1 MEEGVGAVAVP
12 TTATMDD
19 LETWWAEAYEHARP
33 TLLRALAAS
42 IGSFEGVED
51 AVQDAVVDAI
61 SQGKADVRSPE
72 GWLYA
77 AALNKLRGHRRRAAI
92 FTRLGIGRS
101 APSNELD
108 DALLRIDV
116 SRRLLAL
123 PQRDRELLVAKYY
136 VGMTQDD
143 IAKLLRMPR
152 GTVAS
157 AIARAAAKY
166 RAMERT
172 R

>member
-1 MEEGVGAVAVP
+1 MEEGAVAVP

-19 LETWWAEAYEHARP
+19 LEARWAEVYEHARP

-51 AVQDAVVDAI
+51 ALQDAVADAI
-61 SQGKADVRSPE
+61 SQQEIGIRSPE

-77 AALNKLRGHRRRAAI
+77 AALNKLRGRRRRAAI
-92 FTRLGIGRS
+92 FARLRLGS
-101 APSNELD
+101 STPSNELD

-143 IAKLLRMPR
+143 IARLLRLPR

-166 RAMERT
+166 RAMEPRG
-172 R
+172 